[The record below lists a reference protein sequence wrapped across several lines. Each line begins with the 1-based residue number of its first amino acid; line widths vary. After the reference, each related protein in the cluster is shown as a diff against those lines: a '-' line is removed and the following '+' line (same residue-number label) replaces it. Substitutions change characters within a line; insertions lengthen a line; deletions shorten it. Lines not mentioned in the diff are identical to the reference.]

1 MHIHIVHK
9 QIYICGFKISLGE
22 QFFKTLSRL
31 LRRVI
36 IKKNKLRNIAYIMP
50 GTNHPRAF
58 TLAVSVLGILFLQI
72 LSGLTPSSPSLFYT
86 NTIFPSLHKYHLCGP
101 PPPPT
106 YLNCNV
112 LCFLFL
118 LAASFF
124 LTLAYLAHS
133 IFYLFFLFITW
144 KVSSA
149 LFTGLPS
156 VPRIS
161 SGVGWPLNADSL
173 HEYQDGAGM

>member
-86 NTIFPSLHKYHLCGP
+86 NTIFPSLHKYHLCGASP
-101 PPPPT
+101 PPHISKLQCLVLPVPT
-106 YLNCNV
+106 GCFFLLNPSLPGTLYILLIFLV
-112 LCFLFL
+112 YYVEGKLCFVHRSTF
-118 LAASFF
+118 
-124 LTLAYLAHS
+124 
-133 IFYLFFLFITW
+133 
-144 KVSSA
+144 SA
-149 LFTGLPS
+149 
-156 VPRIS
+156 
-161 SGVGWPLNADSL
+161 
-173 HEYQDGAGM
+173 

>member
-1 MHIHIVHK
+1 M
-9 QIYICGFKISLGE
+9 
-22 QFFKTLSRL
+22 
-31 LRRVI
+31 I
-36 IKKNKLRNIAYIMP
+36 IKKNKLRNNAYIMP

-58 TLAVSVLGILFLQI
+58 ALAVSVLGILFLQI
-72 LSGLTPSSPSLFYT
+72 LSGLTPSSPSLLYT
-86 NTIFPSLHKYHLCGP
+86 NTIYVGP
-101 PPPPT
+101 PPP
-106 YLNCNV
+106 YLNCSV

-124 LTLAYLAHS
+124 LALAYLAHS

-149 LFTGLPS
+149 LSTGLPS

-173 HEYQDGAGM
+173 HEYQDGAGV